1 MPEIIF
7 GILVL
12 ALLLWA
18 SNAFTYVDPRKLAPV
33 VKFAGGF
40 GALGG
45 AAFLAARGQF
55 QLAVPL
61 GFAGLGLLGWLPR
74 SFAGFGFGF
83 GSRTQKTPGQT
94 SRVRSGFV
102 EMELDHDTGAMRGRI
117 LAGRHE
123 GVTLDVLDVAT
134 VVGFLPEID
143 EESRALLV
151 AYLDRREPRWREDAK
166 GDTAAGQGSP
176 RWSGKMTEEE
186 AYQILGVQPGASATE
201 IGHAHRTL
209 MKKLHPDQGGS
220 TYLAARVNEAKEV
233 LLRRHR

>member
-1 MPEIIF
+1 MPEIIL
-7 GILVL
+7 GIVVLV
-12 ALLLWA
+12 LLLWA
-18 SNAFTYVDPRKLAPV
+18 SNAFASVDPRKLAPV

-61 GFAGLGLLGWLPR
+61 GFAGLGLLGWLPGN
-74 SFAGFGFGF
+74 FAKSYF
-83 GSRTQKTPGQT
+83 GSRTQRSPGQM
-94 SRVRSGFV
+94 SRVRSAFV
-102 EMELDHDTGAMRGRI
+102 EMELDHDSGAMRGRI

-123 GVTLDVLDVAT
+123 GVMLDALDVAT

-151 AYLDRREPRWREDAK
+151 AYLDRREPRWRENAQ
-166 GDTAAGQGSP
+166 GDTAAGHGSP

-186 AYQILGVQPGASATE
+186 AYQILGVQPGASAAE
-201 IGHAHRTL
+201 IGRAHRAL

-220 TYLAARVNEAKEV
+220 TYLAARVNEAKDV

>member
-1 MPEIIF
+1 MPEIIA

-18 SNAFTYVDPRKLAPV
+18 SNAFASVDPHKLAPV
-33 VKFAGGF
+33 VRYGGGF

-61 GFAGLGLLGWLPR
+61 GFAGLGLLGWLPGG
-74 SFAGFGFGF
+74 FPGFGA
-83 GSRTQKTPGQT
+83 RTQRTPGQT
-94 SRVRSGFV
+94 SRVRSDFV
-102 EMELDHDTGAMRGRI
+102 EMELDHDSGAMRGRI
-117 LAGRHE
+117 LAGRHR
-123 GVTLDVLDVAT
+123 GVDLDALDVVT
-134 VVGFLPEID
+134 VVDLLPEID

-151 AYLDRREPRWREDAK
+151 AYLDRRQPRWREDAQ
-166 GDTAAGQGSP
+166 GDAAAGQRSP

-201 IGHAHRTL
+201 IGQAHRTL

-220 TYLAARVNEAKEV
+220 TYLAARVNEAKDI